1 MAILVDFPHWPRWD
15 RMWCHLVSDESLDEL
30 HAFAALLEIPPRGFG
45 GDHYDLPAE
54 YRDRAI
60 ELGAIPT
67 ESREIVRRLK
77 AAGLR
82 KRIHHQP

>member
-1 MAILVDFPHWPRWD
+1 MAILIDYPHWPRWD
-15 RMWCHLVSDESLDEL
+15 RWWCHLVSDESLAEL
-30 HAFAALLEIPPRGFG
+30 HEFARELGIPERAFG
-45 GDHYDLPAE
+45 GDHYDVPAE

-60 ELGAIPT
+60 ELGAIPV

-82 KRIHHQP
+82 RRVHHQP